1 MINPIWEDTL
11 VKYFTTMKDIDDDI
25 EHIRCEIAETPQFV
39 TKLLFDKLD
48 NGAKGF
54 VSLNDLKTLLNT
66 YGVVY
71 EDGCV
76 RRIVHCYDKD
86 GDFVLTYKEFIE
98 LVLPRKN
105 MQLKNELLQ
114 RMDSKSYDDKASEKM
129 FVNVVK
135 QELQM
140 VKVLTDIARDIKT
153 SKDFTT
159 YESFLAIAH
168 DEKYITMKNM
178 EVFLKQHGVNYGYE
192 DINAMLFRLDGDSDG
207 RVSYEEFL
215 EIFFPYT
222 NYCKQTQEVMSS
234 SYVNERTDKST
245 VKENENYGNISISRF
260 VSSGRKIKE
269 DEVIGNGDDKTNT
282 ICINNN
288 VDTNEYKTKVKTYGT
303 PCKNETKQRYAGV
316 DNDKPQTQQI
326 INNNNYSRQSPSCY
340 FEQASAS
347 SPSRTN
353 VLRSLSPNRS
363 QHSHSYQKCCCH
375 CCHKPCT
382 CCSFQT
388 QQRNALFTLLSD
400 FITQDSK
407 IEDIKESLAF
417 CTDANLQDLFA
428 FFDYSQTSRISP
440 IDLCESLKEL
450 NVYLS
455 IDELKMLFNRFDKN
469 ADGKLNYEEF
479 CDMILPRKYSIAKLM
494 NERYPPNYFMGFT
507 KDTQQHIVEL
517 FTGIISAEKSN
528 ERYRKQLQNYST
540 FDLFNL
546 IKPKVSNGIHKEDL
560 DLFMNDNGRY
570 LTLFESELLF
580 MRLDK
585 DNDGVIC
592 YSEFLGEVVSKL

>member
-11 VKYFTTMKDIDDDI
+11 VKYFTTMKDIDDDL

-39 TKLLFDKLD
+39 TKLLCAKLD
-48 NGAKGF
+48 NGARGF

-66 YGVVY
+66 YGVIY

-86 GDFVLTYKEFIE
+86 SDFVLTYKEFVE

-105 MQLKNELLQ
+105 AQLKNELLQ
-114 RMDSKSYDDKASEKM
+114 RMDSKSYDDKSAEKM
-129 FVNVVK
+129 LINVVK
-135 QELQM
+135 KELQM
-140 VKVLTDIARDIKT
+140 VKALTEIARDIKS

-178 EVFLKQHGVNYGYE
+178 EMFLKQHGVSYSYE

-207 RVSYEEFL
+207 KVSYEEFL
-215 EIFFPYT
+215 EIFFPYA

-234 SYVNERTDKST
+234 SYVNKHTDKDAP
-245 VKENENYGNISISRF
+245 KESENYGNMSISRF
-260 VSSGRKIKE
+260 VSSGRKIK
-269 DEVIGNGDDKTNT
+269 DEEVKGSGDDKANT

-288 VDTNEYKTKVKTYGT
+288 LDNEHKMKVKTYGT
-303 PCKNETKQRYAGV
+303 PCKNETKQRYTDL
-316 DNDKPQTQQI
+316 DNDKTQIQQ
-326 INNNNYSRQSPSCY
+326 NNNNNHTRQSPSCY

-353 VLRSLSPNRS
+353 VLRSTSPHKS
-363 QHSHSYQKCCCH
+363 QHSHSYQNCCCH

-382 CCSFQT
+382 CCSLEY

-407 IEDIKESLAF
+407 IEDTKESLAF

-428 FFDYSQTSRISP
+428 FFDYSQTSYISP

-455 IDELKMLFNRFDKN
+455 INELKMLFNRYDKN
-469 ADGKLNYEEF
+469 ADGKLDYEEF

-507 KDTQQHIVEL
+507 KDTQHNIVEL

-528 ERYRKQLQNYST
+528 ERYRKLLHNFST

-560 DLFMNDNGRY
+560 DLFMNENGRY

-592 YSEFLGEVVSKL
+592 YSEFLGEVASKL